1 MSKYFRRTR
10 IINDELNESESVLA
24 LLELDKSIDR
34 RLAIML
40 VFFVFVIMGSLASG
54 LSSISAIG
62 FSIGSIICWLLAVS
76 IMLTTKKTG
85 ETIKTISKVEGNIY
99 AKIEKRLYAK
109 SIRWILGYI
118 IPIFCSL
125 VLTFGSVGSSAGW
138 FNDFWFTR
146 ITIEDK
152 IEDLKESL
160 PNIKIEKS
168 DKPAQKVEPDKH
180 YKSVDSLIY

>member
-1 MSKYFRRTR
+1 
-10 IINDELNESESVLA
+10 
-24 LLELDKSIDR
+24 
-34 RLAIML
+34 
-40 VFFVFVIMGSLASG
+40 
-54 LSSISAIG
+54 
-62 FSIGSIICWLLAVS
+62 
-76 IMLTTKKTG
+76 MLTTKKTG

-138 FNDFWFTR
+138 FNNIWFTR

-152 IEDLKESL
+152 IEDFKESL

-180 YKSVDSLIY
+180 YQSVDSLIY